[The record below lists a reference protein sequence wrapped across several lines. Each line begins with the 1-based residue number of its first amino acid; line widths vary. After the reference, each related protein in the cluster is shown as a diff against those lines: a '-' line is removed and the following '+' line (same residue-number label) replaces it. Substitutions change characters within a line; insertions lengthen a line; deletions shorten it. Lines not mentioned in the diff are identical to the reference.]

1 MDKTP
6 ARPEKRKRNDT
17 SDTLDSTDSMS
28 SSSSSVTVLDTPEG
42 SSEGMRTPPT
52 LLLTPGGVNV
62 ATGQGSVIRKHQAY
76 SEMLEKK
83 QKYILK
89 LFNER
94 LFDQNGNI
102 EYDIRHA
109 EK

>member
-1 MDKTP
+1 MDKTLDQ
-6 ARPEKRKRNDT
+6 KRKRNDT
-17 SDTLDSTDSMS
+17 SDSLDSISSTDSITS
-28 SSSSSVTVLDTPEG
+28 TVLNTPEG

-76 SEMLEKK
+76 SEMLEKT
-83 QKYILK
+83 KYTLK

-94 LFDQNGNI
+94 LLI
-102 EYDIRHA
+102 KTET
-109 EK
+109 